1 MLTQDE
7 NELLT
12 RTGPGTAMGEYLRDR
27 WTPAVRAA
35 LLEADGAPARV
46 RLYGKNY
53 VAFRATDG
61 RVGFLDEECPHR
73 RVSLAIAR
81 NEDNALRCLFHGWKI
96 DVAGKLVEA
105 PSEPGERQETFCAAI
120 KINHYPTRE
129 AGGLIWVYLGKR
141 AAPPFADFEFAR
153 LPESHVDIRRAVVHC
168 NWLQGFEGTLDTVHA
183 GILHVGWIG
192 DPAKRWQG
200 AQGAEL
206 HVLSRKVPSASIEF
220 AERGYGFR
228 EGALRAMPDGSL
240 YARIRDVALPYY
252 SFIPTPGGA
261 PCFVTIVVPI
271 DDETHMQ
278 WYVIYD
284 PAKPIA
290 AEARERL
297 MANSSGDRDDF
308 ASDLGGWHNR
318 WNQDRALMKRG
329 HWTGI
334 ARALPLEDFAVQEAM
349 GSIAD
354 RTGEQ
359 LGSSDV
365 TIVRT
370 RRLLLEAARRHM
382 AGEALSENGHGAVRA
397 LAIRI
402 AAGAD
407 WRAIDTM
414 DPPPSLADAA
424 E

>member
-27 WTPAVRAA
+27 WTPAV
-35 LLEADGAPARV
+35 
-46 RLYGKNY
+46 
-53 VAFRATDG
+53 RATDG

-141 AAPPFADFEFAR
+141 AAPPPFADFEFAR
-153 LPESHVDIRRAVVHC
+153 LPESHLDIRRAVVHC

-220 AERGYGFR
+220 AERGYG
-228 EGALRAMPDGSL
+228 
-240 YARIRDVALPYY
+240 
-252 SFIPTPGGA
+252 
-261 PCFVTIVVPI
+261 
-271 DDETHMQ
+271 
-278 WYVIYD
+278 
-284 PAKPIA
+284 
-290 AEARERL
+290 
-297 MANSSGDRDDF
+297 
-308 ASDLGGWHNR
+308 
-318 WNQDRALMKRG
+318 
-329 HWTGI
+329 
-334 ARALPLEDFAVQEAM
+334 
-349 GSIAD
+349 
-354 RTGEQ
+354 
-359 LGSSDV
+359 
-365 TIVRT
+365 
-370 RRLLLEAARRHM
+370 
-382 AGEALSENGHGAVRA
+382 
-397 LAIRI
+397 
-402 AAGAD
+402 
-407 WRAIDTM
+407 
-414 DPPPSLADAA
+414 
-424 E
+424 